1 MRGDFNV
8 GVIGWR
14 VCMCVCVH
22 VCWHK
27 NIVQDDVTDAGLEA
41 FSAALG
47 SSSTITTVELESKFK
62 CLDVDDECLLAVDR
76 SIRSRVCVCVE

>member
-62 CLDVDDECLLAVDR
+62 CLDVDDER
-76 SIRSRVCVCVE
+76 MFGS